1 MSHLPPLRALEV
13 FEAVG
18 LCGGISQAAK
28 RLGISAGAVSQQMKL
43 LEEAVGLSLT
53 VKEGQR
59 LRLNAAG
66 QRFHEGCSQAF
77 ERLRAAAAELE
88 RSKNANNLYVSA
100 LPSLL
105 SKWLAP
111 LVAEWQREYPE
122 LSVYLDGTHT
132 EPSQAEANGV
142 DFRISYG
149 EGIHDDQHTLELF
162 RDCVIPACS
171 PALLAAAVPR
181 EDARTLLEYPL
192 ITIDWRP
199 KFDSPPSWEEWFAAN
214 AVDDAT
220 VSNSRIYSLS
230 SMAIQAAIDGQGLV
244 LAQYSM
250 ISKDLED
257 GRLVIAHASALPM
270 PAAYNLSWNQNNLHK
285 AQCRAFQRW
294 LIARGRDQ
302 QCVTDE
308 LLQCPQVQLQPA

>member
-28 RLGISAGAVSQQMKL
+28 RLGISAGAVSQQMKV
-43 LEEAVGLSLT
+43 LEDAVGLSLT

-66 QRFHEGCSQAF
+66 QRFHEGCTQAF

-88 RSKNANNLYVSA
+88 RSKSANILYVSA

-111 LVAEWQREYPE
+111 LVADWQQEYPD

-132 EPSQAEANGV
+132 EPSQADANGV

-149 EGIHDDQHTLELF
+149 EGIQDDQHTIELF
-162 RDCVIPACS
+162 RDCVVPACS
-171 PALLAAAVPR
+171 PELLASSEAPG
-181 EDARTLLEYPL
+181 DIGKLLDYPL

-199 KFDSPPSWEEWFAAN
+199 KFDSPPSWQEWFADNGVA
-214 AVDDAT
+214 DAQ
-220 VSNSRIYSLS
+220 VSNSRIFSLS
-230 SMAIQAAIDGQGLV
+230 GMAIQAAIEGQGVV

-250 ISKDLED
+250 IRKDLEE
-257 GRLVIAHASALPM
+257 GRLIIPIQRAMPM
-270 PAAYNLSWNQNNLHK
+270 PASYHLSWNPNHFHR
-285 AQCRAFQRW
+285 AQCRVFHRW

-302 QCVTDE
+302 QHVTDAV
-308 LLQCPQVQLQPA
+308 LA

>member
-18 LCGGISQAAK
+18 LCGGITQAAK

-53 VKEGQR
+53 AKEGQR

-77 ERLRAAAAELE
+77 ERLRAAYAELE
-88 RSKNANNLYVSA
+88 RGKNANNLYISA

-111 LVAEWQREYPE
+111 LVADWQLEHPQ

-132 EPSQAEANGV
+132 EPSEAQANGV
-142 DFRISYG
+142 DFRLSYG
-149 EGIHDDQHTLELF
+149 EGIHDDQHTIELF
-162 RDCVIPACS
+162 RDCVVPACS
-171 PALLAAAVPR
+171 PAMLAGTVEPR
-181 EDARTLLEYPL
+181 ELQAHPL

-199 KFDSPPSWEEWFAAN
+199 KFDSPPSWEQWFA
-214 AVDDAT
+214 DAG
-220 VSNSRIYSLS
+220 VGEVIIRNYRIYSLS
-230 SMAIQAAIDGQGLV
+230 AMAIQAAIEEQGIV

-250 ISKDLED
+250 IRRDLD
-257 GRLVIAHASALPM
+257 SGRLVIPCMRALPM
-270 PAAYNLSWNQNNLHK
+270 PAAYYVTWNQNSFHRS
-285 AQCRAFQRW
+285 QCRAFQRW
-294 LIARGRDQ
+294 LINQGRDQ
-302 QCVTDE
+302 QEMTNQ
-308 LLQCPQVQLQPA
+308 LLGAENEPSS

>member
-1 MSHLPPLRALEV
+1 MSLLPPLRALEV

-28 RLGISAGAVSQQMKL
+28 RLGISAGAVSQQMKV

-59 LRLNAAG
+59 LRLNTAG
-66 QRFHEGCSQAF
+66 QRFHEGCRQAF
-77 ERLRAAAAELE
+77 EGLRAAAAELE

-111 LVAEWQREYPE
+111 LVAGWQEKYPE

-132 EPSQAEANGV
+132 EPSQAEAVGA
-142 DFRISYG
+142 DFRLSYG
-149 EGIHDDQHTLELF
+149 EGILDDQHTIELF

-171 PALLAAAVPR
+171 PGLLPSPLAPG
-181 EDARTLLEYPL
+181 ETGKLLDYPV

-199 KFDSPPSWEEWFAAN
+199 YSDSPPSWRDWFAEN
-214 AVDDAT
+214 GVLDAPIG
-220 VSNSRIYSLS
+220 NSRIFSLS
-230 SMAIQAAIDGQGLV
+230 AMAIQAAIEGQGLV

-250 ISKDLED
+250 IRKDIEE
-257 GRLVIAHASALPM
+257 GRLVIPVMRAMPM
-270 PAAYNLSWNQNNLHK
+270 PASYYLSWNPDHFHR

-302 QCVTDE
+302 QRITDE
-308 LLQCPQVQLQPA
+308 LLQH

>member
-1 MSHLPPLRALEV
+1 MSHLPPLRALEI

-18 LCGGISQAAK
+18 LSGGISQAAK

-88 RSKNANNLYVSA
+88 RSKNANNLYISA

-111 LVAEWQREYPE
+111 LVAEWQPEYPE

-142 DFRISYG
+142 DFRLSYG
-149 EGIHDDQHTLELF
+149 EGIQNDQHTIELF
-162 RDCVIPACS
+162 RDCVVPACS
-171 PALLAAAVPR
+171 PALLAAAVPA
-181 EDARTLLEYPL
+181 EDARKLLEYPL

-199 KFDSPPSWEEWFAAN
+199 KFDSPPSWEEWFADN
-214 AVDDAT
+214 AVDVAT

-230 SMAIQAAIDGQGLV
+230 SMAIQAAIEGQGLV

-250 ISKDLED
+250 ISKDLEA
-257 GRLVIAHASALPM
+257 GRLIIPLMRAMPM
-270 PAAYNLSWNQNNLHK
+270 PTSYYLSWNPNHFHK
-285 AQCRAFQRW
+285 PQCRAFHRW

-302 QCVTDE
+302 QQVTND
-308 LLQCPQVQLQPA
+308 LLERSA